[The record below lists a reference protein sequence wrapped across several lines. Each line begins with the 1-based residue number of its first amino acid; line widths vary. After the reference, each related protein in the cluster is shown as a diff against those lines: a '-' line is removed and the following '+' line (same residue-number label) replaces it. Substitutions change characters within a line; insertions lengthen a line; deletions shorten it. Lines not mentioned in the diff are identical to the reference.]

1 MGCEIFLYSL
11 RKFPEVRTIVKENFL
26 EEDTE
31 MAQGHGK
38 LFCDVNKA
46 NITIEISKGH
56 LLC

>member
-1 MGCEIFLYSL
+1 MGCEIFPYSL
-11 RKFPEVRTIVKENFL
+11 RKFPEVRTNVKENFL
-26 EEDTE
+26 EEDNE

-46 NITIEISKGH
+46 SITIEIPKEH

>member
-11 RKFPEVRTIVKENFL
+11 RSPEVRTIVKENFL

-38 LFCDVNKA
+38 LFCYVNKA

>member
-11 RKFPEVRTIVKENFL
+11 RSPEVRTIVKENFL

-38 LFCDVNKA
+38 LFCDVNKV

>member
-11 RKFPEVRTIVKENFL
+11 RSPEVRTIVKENFL

-46 NITIEISKGH
+46 SITIEIPKGH